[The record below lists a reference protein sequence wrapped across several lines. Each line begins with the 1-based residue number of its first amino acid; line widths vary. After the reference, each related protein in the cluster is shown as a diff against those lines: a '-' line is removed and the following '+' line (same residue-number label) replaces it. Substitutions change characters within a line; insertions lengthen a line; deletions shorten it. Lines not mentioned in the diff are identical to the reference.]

1 MANGSLTA
9 FQPTGTVALTA
20 GTTSVSVALVGG
32 GDSIV
37 VTNTTTELAYV
48 RFGADPSVAA
58 TSTDMPVLPGT
69 RVILGI
75 NVLISNAAAV
85 LASGSGNVLFTR
97 GNGAFV

>member
-9 FQPTGTVALTA
+9 FQPTGTATLTA
-20 GTTSVSVALVGG
+20 GTSSTSAVLVGG
-32 GDSIV
+32 GDSVV
-37 VTNTTTELAYV
+37 VTNTSAALAYV
-48 RFGADPSVAA
+48 RFGADHTVAA
-58 TSTDMPVLPGT
+58 TSADMPVLAGT

-75 NVLISNAAAV
+75 NGLISNAAAV